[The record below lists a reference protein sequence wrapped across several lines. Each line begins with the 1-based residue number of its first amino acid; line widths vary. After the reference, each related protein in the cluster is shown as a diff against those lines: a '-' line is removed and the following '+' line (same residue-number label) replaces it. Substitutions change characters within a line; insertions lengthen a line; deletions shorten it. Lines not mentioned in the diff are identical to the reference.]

1 MKIEA
6 KEPAGRRRY
15 GMVVSVSTSAGSSS
29 CLPGGRFESEGDV
42 NAGWGCGAEAGEIA
56 VVLR

>member
-1 MKIEA
+1 MKTEA

-15 GMVVSVSTSAGSSS
+15 GMAVSVSTSAGSSS
-29 CLPGGRFESEGDV
+29 CLLGGRFESEADV
-42 NAGWGCGAEAGEIA
+42 NAGRGCSAEASEIA

>member
-15 GMVVSVSTSAGSSS
+15 GMAVSVSTSAGSLSR
-29 CLPGGRFESEGDV
+29 LLGGRFE
-42 NAGWGCGAEAGEIA
+42 AGLAWKRQGCGAEAGEIA